1 MASER
6 PGEELEQIAA
16 RVVES
21 LEELIAVMKEAAKQ
35 ISCGRPVEEVQV
47 HDWQLYL
54 ARRNPEDGESCIEAI
69 VCTMDL
75 EDYMS
80 LIETAAA
87 EEGLCLDDAAKLEV
101 TLPDAEFG
109 EDMVTGGFG
118 DFKGVSVELHNRCL
132 EELMESVCNLLVERG
147 LAVACVPDED
157 VIFYLP
163 LPRQV

>member
-1 MASER
+1 MVSER
-6 PGEELEQIAA
+6 PGEEIDQIAA

-21 LEELIAVMKEAAKQ
+21 LEELIAVMKEAAKHV
-35 ISCGRPVEEVQV
+35 SCGKPVEEVQV

-54 ARRNPEDGESCIEAI
+54 ARRNPEDRESCVEAI

-75 EDYMS
+75 DDYMS
-80 LIETAAA
+80 LLETAAA
-87 EEGLCLDDAAKLEV
+87 EEGLCLDDAAELEV
-101 TLPDAEFG
+101 ALPEAEFG
-109 EDMVTGGFG
+109 ENMVTGGFG
-118 DFKGVSVELHNRCL
+118 NFKGVSVELHNRCV
-132 EELMESVCNLLVERG
+132 EELMESVCRLLVQRG